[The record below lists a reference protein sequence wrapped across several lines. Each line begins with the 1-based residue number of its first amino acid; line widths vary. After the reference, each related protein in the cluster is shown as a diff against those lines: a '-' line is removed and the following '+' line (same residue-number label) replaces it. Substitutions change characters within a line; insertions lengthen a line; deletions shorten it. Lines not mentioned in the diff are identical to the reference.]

1 MESKALDQNQDSPTA
16 PEGSPTVDDPKM
28 LRVGQLAEQA
38 GKTVRAMH
46 LYEEMG
52 LLRPSLRTKG
62 GFRLY
67 SSAAVQRVEWISRL
81 QEADVSLSEIKDFLR
96 DLEDQQ
102 VGSAAMDR
110 VRTLFEKKLSE
121 IRTQRAKLE
130 KLETDLVASLR
141 YLDACR
147 CCEPVHATSECG
159 GCRLHGHDGSQP
171 ILVAGLHH
179 T

>member
-1 MESKALDQNQDSPTA
+1 
-16 PEGSPTVDDPKM
+16 M

-67 SSAAVQRVEWISRL
+67 SSAAVQRVEWINRL
-81 QEADVSLSEIKDFLR
+81 QEADVSLGEIKDFLR
-96 DLEDQQ
+96 DMEGQKT
-102 VGSAAMDR
+102 GSAAMDR
-110 VRTLFEKKLSE
+110 MRSLFETKLAE
-121 IRTQRAKLE
+121 IRQQRE
-130 KLETDLVASLR
+130 KLQRLEADLEAGLR

-147 CCEPVHATSECG
+147 CCEPVHTTSECG
-159 GCRLHGHDGSQP
+159 GCKLHGHDGKQP
-171 ILVAGLHH
+171 LLVAGIHH
-179 T
+179 P